1 MAIIHVPKPRKTAWD
16 PARRVSALLRM
27 QIEHLHE
34 AERRLP
40 PRFHTDIYVNA
51 IKTEGEAARYIRET
65 TEAIHAAHAAA
76 EGVRLAPRRKRVL
89 EIAAAAEKEK
99 TRKRKTTRKNAS
111 SKSRK
116 KK

>member
-16 PARRVSALLRM
+16 PRRPVSALLRM
-27 QIEHLHE
+27 QIEHLHD

-76 EGVRLAPRRKRVL
+76 ERARLAPRRKRAL
-89 EIAAAAEKEK
+89 EIAAAAEGK
-99 TRKRKTTRKNAS
+99 TRKRKNTRKS
-111 SKSRK
+111 GTSKSRK